1 MVREGTGREKKK
13 MWLWLRESKGEQKRQ
28 KVLERLRLSDA
39 KVNRKNEAKGMKL
52 EEVEQRGEGE
62 TKNREIGKNNKLE
75 EQLLYRMVKG
85 DITAKYLQK
94 GWEES
99 QLQIKE

>member
-1 MVREGTGREKKK
+1 
-13 MWLWLRESKGEQKRQ
+13 
-28 KVLERLRLSDA
+28 
-39 KVNRKNEAKGMKL
+39 MKL

-85 DITAKYLQK
+85 DITAKYL
-94 GWEES
+94 
-99 QLQIKE
+99 